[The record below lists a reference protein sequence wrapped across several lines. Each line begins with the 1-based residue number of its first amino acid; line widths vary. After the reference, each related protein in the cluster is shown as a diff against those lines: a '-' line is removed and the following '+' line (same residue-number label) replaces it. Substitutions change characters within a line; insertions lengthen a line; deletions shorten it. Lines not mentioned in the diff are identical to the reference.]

1 MLVGGDRW
9 LMSQLHC

>member
-1 MLVGGDRW
+1 MLVGGDCW